1 MSSLDRMPPMEDD
14 MTTGWEPSAG
24 DIQALLEFLPKLYGE
39 GAPLPVVRWFTET
52 KDGALTLPCPQYNE
66 TVKSF
71 IDLIV
76 NQGCWMVGGYIPEE
90 AKKLLMDEEAV
101 RVATLPE
108 IRRMFTLFV
117 RGERFCDGWWSSMI
131 EDGHVRRLLERLAE
145 IGLES

>member
-1 MSSLDRMPPMEDD
+1 
-14 MTTGWEPSAG
+14 MTTGCEPSAG

-90 AKKLLMDEEAV
+90 AKKLLMECARLTGASAAGESPAG
-101 RVATLPE
+101 RRRPATTSTPSHGPSSA
-108 IRRMFTLFV
+108 RMGV
-117 RGERFCDGWWSSMI
+117 KR
-131 EDGHVRRLLERLAE
+131 
-145 IGLES
+145 